1 MKFFLPITSLAA
13 IAMQISTLLDLH
25 ISRHNIF
32 YFFLVLWIVT
42 GAALSFMLL
51 NSHFCRMAK
60 QKKMFAQ
67 LEALIQA
74 SKGKFFS
81 ISFTLPNGEKKV
93 INGKNFY
100 RSLLSQKSKFSWFID
115 RNRESW
121 VQLKKA
127 KNIRFICGKLNT
139 MVNH

>member
-1 MKFFLPITSLAA
+1 MKFFLPATSLIA
-13 IAMQISTLLDLH
+13 ISLEMITLGVN
-25 ISRHNIF
+25 ISRHHIF

-42 GAALSFMLL
+42 GLALAFMLL

-60 QKKMFAQ
+60 RAKMFAH

-81 ISFTLPNGEKKV
+81 VSFTMPNGEKKV

-100 RSLLSQKSKFSWFID
+100 RSLLSLKSKSSWFVD

-121 VQLKKA
+121 VQLKSA
-127 KNIRFICGKLNT
+127 TNVRFICGKLN
-139 MVNH
+139 MIVNH